1 MRGHGYYRPV
11 WTYPFRQAIEAIP
24 CDLRQFTFVDYGSG
38 KGKALLLASEYPFEE
53 IVGVEFARPLHE
65 AAVRNVERYSS
76 PRQRC
81 RAIRSV
87 CMDARTFDP
96 PERPLVCFF
105 FNPFDEA
112 TLAATLER
120 VHASVRRHPRE
131 AFIVYVNARHVAEQG
146 RVFRR
151 PYLRRVAAEL
161 LFLIYTCS
169 GLVV

>member
-1 MRGHGYYRPV
+1 ASD
-11 WTYPFRQAIEAIP
+11 YPFA
-24 CDLRQFTFVDYGSG
+24 
-38 KGKALLLASEYPFEE
+38 E

-76 PRQRC
+76 PRQKC

-87 CMDARTFDP
+87 CMDARAFDP
-96 PERPLVCFF
+96 PEGPLVCFF

-120 VHASVRRHPRE
+120 VRGSVRRRPRD
-131 AFIVYVNARHVAEQG
+131 AFIVYVNARSVAEQG

-151 PYLRRVAAEL
+151 PYLRRVAAEPL
-161 LFLIYTCS
+161 Y
-169 GLVV
+169 LVCGVAG